1 MRPKIRDVVAE
12 AFKERP
18 YLVFVLEPGVVRTN
32 GDFHVMHF
40 PDVSLPRRI
49 GLRQSPI
56 APTQGRGVFNL
67 RFAICHIQSSI
78 TA

>member
-32 GDFHVMHF
+32 GDFHVIHF
-40 PDVSLPRRI
+40 PALSLPHRT
-49 GLRQSPI
+49 GLRQPPLTPVECQCVLNLPF
-56 APTQGRGVFNL
+56 AFFNNP
-67 RFAICHIQSSI
+67 FSI
-78 TA
+78 TP

>member
-32 GDFHVMHF
+32 GDFHAMHF
-40 PDVSLPRRI
+40 PDLSLPCWT
-49 GLRQSPI
+49 GFSQLPFGS
-56 APTQGRGVFNL
+56 
-67 RFAICHIQSSI
+67 ICGYIQLFG
-78 TA
+78 